1 MFRAEPWA
9 EAFLRVIPAPQTEEA
24 LDILRVY
31 CRAGLLV
38 PGELSGLGDAERF
51 CRIID
56 TAWKKCGAP
65 AGGTAVDGGPDAG
78 KAAELAGNFFLLMVR
93 KGCFH
98 QYKKI
103 TVQIQKCI
111 NERKGIAEA
120 VLEVPFEPDADFIET
135 VKNHLL
141 KKTGAKEIH
150 ITPHLVPALIGG
162 LRIRMNGVLFDGSL
176 DARLKRMTADLRSY
190 NGTVQ

>member
-1 MFRAEPWA
+1 MMFRAEPWA
-9 EAFLRVIPAPQTEEA
+9 EAFLRAVAPPDGAEA
-24 LDILRVY
+24 LEVLRVY
-31 CRAGLLV
+31 CIAGLLV

-56 TAWKKCGAP
+56 SARKKCGADTP
-65 AGGTAVDGGPDAG
+65 SADIALIAR
-78 KAAELAGNFFLLMVR
+78 NFFLLMVR

-103 TVQIQKCI
+103 TVQIQKLI
-111 NERKGIAEA
+111 NARKGIAEA
-120 VLEVPFEPDADFIET
+120 VLETPFEPDAGFIDA
-135 VKNHLL
+135 VKNDLL

-150 ITPHLVPALIGG
+150 IIPRLVPALIGG
-162 LRIRMNGVLFDGSL
+162 LRIRMDGVLFDGSL
-176 DARLKRMTADLRSY
+176 EARLKRMAADLRSY